1 MYMSCRANIRSL
13 EELVE
18 LLEFVTEE
26 TGSDVFR
33 WGSEACGGHKPD
45 VIIIIIVIIIVMIRY
60 DMCFYRLLSRLHDD
74 LQT

>member
-1 MYMSCRANIRSL
+1 MYMSCMANIRSL

-26 TGSDVFR
+26 TGDVFR

-45 VIIIIIVIIIVMIRY
+45 DMMICKR
-60 DMCFYRLLSRLHDD
+60 
-74 LQT
+74 